1 LKNSLFKNINISYY
15 QKVCEMSSF
24 EEIPEELMD
33 IYEINEFYLRKNK
46 LLKEKLLKELY
57 KSIREDDLENIKNI
71 VNSNKNI
78 IDEINKS
85 SFERSLYLNYNCS
98 KYLLKKNEN
107 LGKKISLKTVHKMIK
122 NDNPL
127 LMKIIEL
134 NNYDILK
141 DIESSSLNRALL
153 LNNESAKKLIEKN
166 NLLVLKIEDKII
178 KRVLKKNVR
187 KNIIELLKNKNK
199 INFRNFLE
207 LNKFNYNENL
217 FEKSI
222 FIETIDKVFGI
233 EDMQN
238 EILSYL

>member
-1 LKNSLFKNINISYY
+1 MSL
-15 QKVCEMSSF
+15 F

-71 VNSNKNI
+71 VNSNNNI

-153 LNNESAKKLIEKN
+153 LNKKNAKKLIEKN

-199 INFRNFLE
+199 INFRNFLK

-222 FIETIDKVFGI
+222 FIESIDKVFGI

>member
-1 LKNSLFKNINISYY
+1 
-15 QKVCEMSSF
+15 
-24 EEIPEELMD
+24 
-33 IYEINEFYLRKNK
+33 
-46 LLKEKLLKELY
+46 
-57 KSIREDDLENIKNI
+57 
-71 VNSNKNI
+71 
-78 IDEINKS
+78 
-85 SFERSLYLNYNCS
+85 
-98 KYLLKKNEN
+98 LKKNEN

-153 LNNESAKKLIEKN
+153 LNKKNAKKLIEKN

-187 KNIIELLKNKNK
+187 KNIIELLKNKIELLKNKNK
-199 INFRNFLE
+199 INFINFLK

-222 FIETIDKVFGI
+222 FIESIDKVFGI

>member
-1 LKNSLFKNINISYY
+1 MSL
-15 QKVCEMSSF
+15 F

-127 LMKIIEL
+127 LIKIIEL

-222 FIETIDKVFGI
+222 FIESIDKVFGI

>member
-1 LKNSLFKNINISYY
+1 
-15 QKVCEMSSF
+15 MSPF

-33 IYEINEFYLRKNK
+33 IHEINEFYLRKNK

-107 LGKKISLKTVHKMIK
+107 LGKKISLKTIHKMIK

-222 FIETIDKVFGI
+222 FIESIDKVFGI

>member
-1 LKNSLFKNINISYY
+1 MLNINYY